1 MRTGTIIE
9 VVLRYLT
16 FIAAFSGALT
26 LALIFVRLAMVLA
39 VQWDIQDH
47 PAGRK
52 DHARVTPLLGGLGIY
67 AAFVTALAAGLG
79 LLWWSGHS
87 AYAAAQFPLLVR
99 QVPRLAAVWPKLA
112 LILTGA
118 TLLVAV
124 GLIDDIR
131 GITFPPA
138 IKFAVQIAAAVI
150 AVAGGA
156 RSTFL
161 PWPWLDALF
170 SVLWIVAIS
179 NVFNF
184 LDNMDGLSAG
194 IALIC
199 GALFFWLTAQQGQYF
214 SALLFAL
221 LCGACLGFLRYNL
234 HPARVFMGDAGSLFI
249 GYLFGTLSLTSSYV
263 VAGSASLIPILIPLL
278 VLGVPIFDAVT
289 VILIRIREHRPVYV
303 GDQCHISH
311 RLLRLG
317 LSRNQVVVFVHLISI
332 AIGMSALLLPYI
344 SLQLSI
350 LVLLQTI
357 LVYVILTLLIRAGR
371 KH

>member
-1 MRTGTIIE
+1 M
-9 VVLRYLT
+9 RYLT
-16 FIAAFSGALT
+16 YLTAFGAT
-26 LALIFVRLAMVLA
+26 LAAALLFVRLAMALA
-39 VQWDIQDH
+39 VKWDIQDH

-52 DHARVTPLLGGLGIY
+52 DHARVTPLLGGLGIF
-67 AAFVTALAAGLG
+67 AAFATALALG
-79 LLWWSGHS
+79 IGVLCWSGGS
-87 AYAAAQFPLLVR
+87 AAAATRFPMLARQLPLLH
-99 QVPRLAAVWPKLA
+99 AVLPKL
-112 LILTGA
+112 LMIMTGA
-118 TLLVAV
+118 AILVVV

-138 IKFAVQIAAAVI
+138 IKFVAQLAAAAI

-156 RSTFL
+156 RSSFL
-161 PWPWLDALF
+161 PLPWLDILF
-170 SVLWIVAIS
+170 SVFWIAAIS

-199 GALFFWLTAQQGQYF
+199 GLLFFWLTASQGQYF

-221 LCGACLGFLRYNL
+221 LCGALVGFLRYNI

-263 VAGSASLIPILIPLL
+263 VAGSASLIPAIIPVI
-278 VLGVPIFDAVT
+278 VLGVPIYDAAT
-289 VILIRIREHRPVYV
+289 VILIRIRERRPVYV
-303 GDQCHISH
+303 GDRCHISH

-317 LSRNQVVVFVHLISI
+317 LSRNQAVVFVLMICI
-332 AIGMSALLLPYI
+332 AIGMSALLLPYL
-344 SLQLSI
+344 SLRLSI

-357 LVYVILTLLIRAGR
+357 LIYVILTLLIRAGR
-371 KH
+371 K

>member
-1 MRTGTIIE
+1 
-9 VVLRYLT
+9 LRYLT
-16 FIAAFSGALT
+16 YLTALT
-26 LALIFVRLAMVLA
+26 AALAASLVLVRAAMALA
-39 VQWDIQDH
+39 VTWDIQDH
-47 PAGRK
+47 PIGRK

-67 AAFVTALAAGLG
+67 AAFLLALAAGLG
-79 LLWWSGHS
+79 LLWWCGRSPQ
-87 AYAAAQFPLLVR
+87 AAAQFPMLARQAGLLGGV
-99 QVPRLAAVWPKLA
+99 LPKLA
-112 LILTGA
+112 MIMAGA
-118 TLLVAV
+118 TLLVVV

-138 IKFAVQIAAAVI
+138 IKFVAQLAAAVI

-156 RSTFL
+156 RSSFL
-161 PWPWLDALF
+161 PLFWLDILF
-170 SVLWIVAIS
+170 SILWIAAIS

-199 GALFFWLTAQQGQYF
+199 GLFFFWLTASQGQYF

-221 LCGACLGFLRYNL
+221 LCGALLGFLRYNI

-249 GYLFGTLSLTSSYV
+249 GYLFGALSLTSSYV
-263 VAGSASLIPILIPLL
+263 VAGSASLIPAIIPVI
-278 VLGVPIFDAVT
+278 VLGVPIYDAVT

-317 LSRNQVVVFVHLISI
+317 LSRNQAVVFVLLICI
-332 AIGMSALLLPYI
+332 AIGMSALLLPYL
-344 SLQLSI
+344 SLRLSI
-350 LVLLQTI
+350 MVLLQTI
-357 LVYVILTLLIRAGR
+357 LIYVILTLLIRAGR
-371 KH
+371 K

>member
-1 MRTGTIIE
+1 VDLRT
-9 VVLRYLT
+9 LT
-16 FIAAFSGALT
+16 FAAAFGGALT
-26 LALIFVRLAMVLA
+26 LALLFVPLAMALA
-39 VQWDIQDH
+39 VRWDIQDH
-47 PAGRK
+47 PSGRK

-67 AAFVTALAAGLG
+67 AAFITALALGLG

-87 AYAAAQFPLLVR
+87 DYAATHFPLLVR
-99 QVPRLAAVWPKLA
+99 QLPRLEAVLNKLV

-118 TLLVAV
+118 TLLVGI
-124 GLIDDIR
+124 GLVDDIR

-138 IKFAVQIAAAVI
+138 IKFAAQIAAAVI

-156 RSTFL
+156 HSSFL
-161 PWPWLDALF
+161 PFPWLNALF
-170 SVLWIVAIS
+170 SVVWIAAIS

-214 SALLFAL
+214 SALLFAV

-263 VAGSASLIPILIPLL
+263 VADSASLIPAIIPLL

-311 RLLRLG
+311 RLLKLG
-317 LSRNQVVVFVHLISI
+317 LTRNQAVVLVHLITV

-344 SLQLSI
+344 SVQLSV

-357 LVYVILTLLIRAGR
+357 LVYVILILLIRAGR
-371 KH
+371 KT